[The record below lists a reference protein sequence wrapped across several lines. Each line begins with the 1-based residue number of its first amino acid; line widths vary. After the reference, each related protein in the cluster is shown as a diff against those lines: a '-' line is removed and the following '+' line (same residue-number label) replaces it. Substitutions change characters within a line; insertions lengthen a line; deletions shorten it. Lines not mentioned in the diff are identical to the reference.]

1 MKLSYNHLKM
11 NMIVTMK
18 IQLWKNLWPPKLQSG
33 YVIGASSSQ
42 SSFFWWYPLLLLH
55 WQLYWSHVLQV
66 CLNLAHTMRTN
77 LLNWWNLVSISY
89 NVVFPPSMN
98 FKEIEL
104 SFGHKQFSVLIC
116 SSRLCKC
123 NQHPFIFCQQP
134 FNFNHKQSST
144 NFSNTRYVRMTKVI
158 IL

>member
-1 MKLSYNHLKM
+1 MVKKNLSYELFLVK
-11 NMIVTMK
+11 MK
-18 IQLWKNLWPPKLQSG
+18 IWTNLWIPPIHLFVN
-33 YVIGASSSQ
+33 VISALSSQ
-42 SSFFWWYPLLLLH
+42 SSFFSWFLLLLLH
-55 WQLYWSHVLQV
+55 WQLWWSHVLQV

-123 NQHPFIFCQQP
+123 NQHPFIVCQQP

-144 NFSNTRYVRMTKVI
+144 NFSNTRYD
-158 IL
+158 